1 MRHSHLQRQHSA
13 ETVIAANIAGRLNQ
27 AQKDANRL
35 SLAAKNLSVIAHRIG
50 GQAAGLRT
58 LSEFYDEF
66 ALRSIR
72 LSEQI
77 NRLSAEIS
85 RSSVKAWRQ
94 HQLELCLE
102 YALNQTDAAN
112 SHTGLVRQCLQR
124 SNAQSATLRQ
134 QSQTF
139 RRQLHQSLADLAG
152 FMQTIKV
159 IAVNSRIEA
168 AQLSAYQA
176 QLKDLSTSIDNNTNA
191 IMSHLDFCQRELREL
206 HDHD

>member
-1 MRHSHLQRQHSA
+1 MRNSNLQRRHSA

-35 SLAAKNLSVIAHRIG
+35 SLAAKNLSVIANRIG
-50 GQAAGLRT
+50 DQAAGLRT

-85 RSSVKAWRQ
+85 RTSVKAWRQ

-102 YALNQTDAAN
+102 YAIERSQAHREHIT
-112 SHTGLVRQCLQR
+112 LVNLSFEQSTQ
-124 SNAQSATLRQ
+124 QSAQLRQ
-134 QSQTF
+134 QSRTF
-139 RRQLHQSLADLAG
+139 RRQLHQSLDDLAG
-152 FMQTIKV
+152 YMQTIKV

-168 AQLSAYQA
+168 ARLTAYQA
-176 QLKDLSTSIDNNTNA
+176 QLKDLSASIDHNTNA
-191 IMSHLDFCQRELREL
+191 IMSHLDFCQHELREL
-206 HDHD
+206 HDND

>member
-1 MRHSHLQRQHSA
+1 MRHSHLQRHHSA

-35 SLAAKNLSVIAHRIG
+35 SLAAKNLSVIAHHIG

-102 YALNQTDAAN
+102 FALA
-112 SHTGLVRQCLQR
+112 HTQEYKDHTHLVSQCLARSTEQSAMLRQR
-124 SNAQSATLRQ
+124 SS
-134 QSQTF
+134 TF
-139 RRQLHQSLADLAG
+139 RRQLRQALEDLAG
-152 FMQTIKV
+152 YMQTIKV

-168 AQLSAYQA
+168 AQLTAYQA
-176 QLKDLSTSIDNNTNA
+176 QLKDLSASIDNNTNA
-191 IMSHLDFCQRELREL
+191 IMSHLDFCQRELGEL

>member
-1 MRHSHLQRQHSA
+1 MRHSHLQHQHSA

-85 RSSVKAWRQ
+85 RASVKAWRQ

-102 YALNQTDAAN
+102 YALSQTTDFKD
-112 SHTGLVRQCLQR
+112 HTGLVSQCLHR
-124 SNAQSATLRQ
+124 STLQSASLRQ
-134 QSQTF
+134 QSQAF

-152 FMQTIKV
+152 YMQTIQV

-168 AQLSAYQA
+168 AQLTSYHA
-176 QLKDLSTSIDNNTNA
+176 QLKDLSTSIDRNTNA
-191 IMSHLDFCQRELREL
+191 IMSHLDFCQHELRDL